1 MSEERVLAFA
11 REELSRYA
19 ARMDPGYPA
28 EQIKLIPFSGPQRS
42 AECIRDSHWDDA
54 YRIEISAGSGTIA
67 YSNARSALL
76 GVYRLLCEAGCAFL
90 RPGPEGE
97 FVPRRSL
104 GTLDVHVAMRA
115 AYRHRCICIE
125 GSVSLENVLD
135 IIDFAPKAGYNA
147 YFTQFM
153 ESYTFFERWY
163 THKGNPLRTHERFSP
178 SLAREMQACIVDA
191 IQRRGL
197 LYHAVGHGWTC
208 VPLGIP
214 GLHWEDDGIEPTPA
228 QQACMA
234 EINGVRGLHN
244 GIALNT
250 NLCYSQPMVR
260 TLMARAVAR
269 YAAEHPEIDVLHV
282 WLADDFNNQCEC
294 SDCQKARLADFYS
307 MLLNEIDELLSQQG
321 SAVHI
326 AFMLYFD
333 LLFPP
338 ESVRLHNEERFILMY
353 APITRSFSRSFAGV
367 SPSSRIPEY
376 RRNHPSFS
384 DNLSE
389 NLGFL
394 SAWQTV
400 FHGDSFD
407 FDYHLCGVVNSD
419 PGQMT
424 IARVLYNDIR
434 ALHALGL
441 NGLVNCQLQRV
452 CMPHGFALFLAGQA
466 LCDPTLDYEHIRR
479 VYFQKC
485 FGPNFEQALE
495 FCEALSARFPMDLYA
510 QDHPRPSEK
519 AARQLESLRAF
530 LENFSLT
537 APTGLTQMQARSW
550 ALLAFWRTLV
560 IRLCSY
566 LIPFA
571 RGEEPQWRTAW
582 QDLECFA
589 WQNED
594 RFQAEF
600 DVYCFLEHY
609 RRQQSKV

>member
-250 NLCYSQPMVR
+250 NLWPTMVR

-269 YAAEHPEIDVLHV
+269 YAADDPRSRLHV
-282 WLADDFNNQCEC
+282 WLDDFNNQCEC
-294 SDCQKARLADFYS
+294 SAVKKRRLDFYS
-307 MLLNEIDELLSQQG
+307 MLLNEIDELSHNRGAPYTLHFCCTSTC
-321 SAVHI
+321 S
-326 AFMLYFD
+326 FRR
-333 LLFPP
+333 
-338 ESVRLHNEERFILMY
+338 VRLHNEERFILMY
-353 APITRSFSRSFAGV
+353 APIRAAFRAPLQAFHLF
-367 SPSSRIPEY
+367 PHPRY
-376 RRNHPSFS
+376 RRNHPSSS

-441 NGLVNCQLQRV
+441 NGLVNCRSSASACLT
-452 CMPHGFALFLAGQA
+452 ALRCSSPGRRSV
-466 LCDPTLDYEHIRR
+466 IRR
-479 VYFQKC
+479 SIM
-485 FGPNFEQALE
+485 NT
-495 FCEALSARFPMDLYA
+495 S
-510 QDHPRPSEK
+510 
-519 AARQLESLRAF
+519 
-530 LENFSLT
+530 
-537 APTGLTQMQARSW
+537 
-550 ALLAFWRTLV
+550 
-560 IRLCSY
+560 
-566 LIPFA
+566 
-571 RGEEPQWRTAW
+571 
-582 QDLECFA
+582 
-589 WQNED
+589 
-594 RFQAEF
+594 AEF
-600 DVYCFLEHY
+600 TSRSVSGQTLNKPLNSAKH
-609 RRQQSKV
+609 